1 MPLPYYDAR
10 MGMTPYRHQVQHLFL
25 RGLTYREIAE
35 RTGSSVE
42 TVKVT
47 IHVMR
52 RQGYGL
58 PYRDFMRR

>member
-1 MPLPYYDAR
+1 
-10 MGMTPYRHQVQHLFL
+10 MGMTPYRAQVQSLFL
-25 RGLTYREIAE
+25 RGLTYKEIAE
-35 RTGSSVE
+35 RTNSSVE

-58 PYRDFMRR
+58 PYRDLTRR